1 MQLNEIQKA
10 PSFNEIT
17 QLIETHCSDIAQFYR
32 DNWIFMYRGI
42 DSSAPVINLPAMS
55 ELQRKPL
62 STPADISSLV
72 DGKLKS
78 AGFTTLRSNSFF
90 ASGVYSPFYGSIY
103 WVFPYNNFDWA
114 WSSKIEDFYSD
125 FILPKFKD
133 TIMQLRKDPESIT
146 SNEFC
151 KFFGYSQFT
160 GPSKL
165 LKIALRSS
173 NEIMIHSNCL
183 FIRNTE
189 YGTELKEYL
198 KLPLTK

>member
-10 PSFNEIT
+10 PSFEEIT
-17 QLIETHCSDIAQFYR
+17 QLIEAHCSDIAQFYR
-32 DNWIFMYRGI
+32 DNWVFIYRGI

-55 ELQRKPL
+55 ERQRPPL
-62 STPADISSLV
+62 STPADISALV
-72 DGKLKS
+72 DGKLKA

-90 ASGVYSPFYGSIY
+90 TSGGYTGFYGSIY

-114 WSSKIEDFYSD
+114 WSSKIADFYSD

-133 TIMQLRKDPESIT
+133 TLNQVRRDPSSMT
-146 SNEFC
+146 AQEFC
-151 KFFGYSQFT
+151 KFFGYSQFA

-183 FIRNTE
+183 FIRDKE

-198 KLPLTK
+198 KLSLTK